1 MQCQKSSG
9 WGWAATP
16 WPPSEIWSEA
26 LSGRPPHPTPCLPPW
41 STQTGFSDSTAA
53 ANKGSRRLIQLSS
66 WREVLE
72 RGRKVKGLAVT
83 QLVAL
88 PSLNDW
94 YYTQTETGNSLQL
107 RKCEIEATEYD
118 DWHDFYISAMLL
130 VSEFW
135 KPELKIL
142 MRFFF
147 FFFFF
152 FGVCLLLSFS
162 FSMLAG

>member
-1 MQCQKSSG
+1 MWINSGRIFSILDLIVSVLHQSLRMWLCVFMKLCVCVWFWLLMQCQKSSG

-26 LSGRPPHPTPCLPPW
+26 LSGRPPPTPCLPPW

-107 RKCEIEATEYD
+107 HKCEIEATE
-118 DWHDFYISAMLL
+118 
-130 VSEFW
+130 
-135 KPELKIL
+135 
-142 MRFFF
+142 
-147 FFFFF
+147 
-152 FGVCLLLSFS
+152 
-162 FSMLAG
+162 